1 MKIKKIYKSKNDDEK
16 VELINSLNFDD
27 YDDKWDL
34 ILEVVQDE
42 NEYDLARIEALKV
55 IEIANIPEIVVEKL
69 CDIVINLLKSENDYD
84 VKNYAF
90 IASKNLINNSIEIKN
105 YISEI
110 ILSKEEDIDIKHNAY
125 SAILKIINQIDKT
138 EILNSL
144 LDDKVFSKYAEK
156 DLNKDKF

>member
-1 MKIKKIYKSKNDDEK
+1 MKIKEIYKSQDDDEK

-34 ILEVVQDE
+34 ILEVVQDK

-69 CDIVINLLKSENDYD
+69 CDVVINLLKSENDYD

-125 SAILKIINQIDKT
+125 STILKIINKIDKT

-156 DLNKDKF
+156 DLNKDNF